1 MLEGIRGVR
10 LVRQPVFQD
19 EDRHSERIQ
28 KIRHLF
34 PLGRENQLAKP
45 AVRRDDQRATV
56 RFPRWRPE
64 HRERGIVNVLHPPV
78 LRLLGLI
85 PPGFKAGRTVLP
97 ERNDLRSLRAK
108 WRNETVQQEGQEQ
121 ARIRMRECG
130 ARLGTFEARL
140 RLLGPEQVLARG
152 YSITTDAATGEV
164 LRAAAGVEVGR
175 RLKTRLKA
183 GDLFSRVEKP

>member
-1 MLEGIRGVR
+1 L
-10 LVRQPVFQD
+10 F
-19 EDRHSERIQ
+19 ERRKQ
-28 KIRHLF
+28 
-34 PLGRENQLAKP
+34 QL
-45 AVRRDDQRATV
+45 
-56 RFPRWRPE
+56 
-64 HRERGIVNVLHPPV
+64 
-78 LRLLGLI
+78 
-85 PPGFKAGRTVLP
+85 
-97 ERNDLRSLRAK
+97 
-108 WRNETVQQEGQEQ
+108 QEQ

-164 LRAAAGVEVGR
+164 LRAAAGVEAGR